1 MRSPDEVAD
10 DLLVLDA
17 QAGDVAAFERLAAR
31 WHPRLLR
38 YAARLTGDADGARE
52 VTQETWLA
60 VVKGLRRL
68 RDPASFAAWALR
80 VTARRSADWIE
91 TRRRT
96 RHRDAAADPDA
107 ATAGERVGRPEDV
120 IRVHEALRRLPAAAR
135 AIVSMHY
142 AQGFSVEE
150 MAAVLGVPPGT
161 VKSRLFHARERLRA
175 ALEVSRDAQG

>member
-80 VTARRSADWIE
+80 VTSRRSADWIE

-107 ATAGERVGRPEDV
+107 ATAGERVGRPE
-120 IRVHEALRRLPAAAR
+120 
-135 AIVSMHY
+135 
-142 AQGFSVEE
+142 
-150 MAAVLGVPPGT
+150 
-161 VKSRLFHARERLRA
+161 
-175 ALEVSRDAQG
+175 